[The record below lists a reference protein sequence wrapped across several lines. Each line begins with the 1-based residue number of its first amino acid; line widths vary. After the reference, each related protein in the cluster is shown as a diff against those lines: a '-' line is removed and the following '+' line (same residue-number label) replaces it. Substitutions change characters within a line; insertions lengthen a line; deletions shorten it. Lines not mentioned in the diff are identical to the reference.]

1 MGIFSSMAGAAVG
14 ASGIMAGISSQ
25 GRSGFQSN
33 VMTKLDSIESKL
45 SGGGGGGAMPVEQ
58 PPVLPPGN
66 LGGNLA
72 QPDPVAG
79 GAGGVGFA
87 GLPLPG
93 GRPETGINP
102 GGGGLAPTGGGMD
115 PIADATVNEP
125 YQMPQSRSFI

>member
-1 MGIFSSMAGAAVG
+1 MINAAQLALGATG
-14 ASGIMAGISSQ
+14 GGSGIMAGISSQ

-58 PPVLPPGN
+58 PPMMPVGN

-72 QPDPVAG
+72 QPDIGDG
-79 GAGGVGFA
+79 G
-87 GLPLPG
+87 GLLG
-93 GRPETGINP
+93 KLQPEIQNA
-102 GGGGLAPTGGGMD
+102 GGGGLAPVGGGMD

>member
-1 MGIFSSMAGAAVG
+1 MINPIQAAVG

-45 SGGGGGGAMPVEQ
+45 SSGGGGGAMPVEQ

-72 QPDPVAG
+72 QPDPVM
-79 GAGGVGFA
+79 
-87 GLPLPG
+87 
-93 GRPETGINP
+93 PEIQKNA
-102 GGGGLAPTGGGMD
+102 GGGGLGPSFGMDPIGGGMD